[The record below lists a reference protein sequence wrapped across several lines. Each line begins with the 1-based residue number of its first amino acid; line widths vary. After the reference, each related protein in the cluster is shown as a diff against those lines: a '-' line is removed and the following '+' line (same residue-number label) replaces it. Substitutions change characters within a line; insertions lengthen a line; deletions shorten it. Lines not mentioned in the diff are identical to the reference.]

1 MESRKEPGRNRI
13 PGGRK
18 PASSS
23 DASRPAR
30 SKNDGFS
37 PNPDRAYVRR
47 KTEGTEGERPAR
59 PNKMVSRDY
68 SPRPD
73 RDSDSSRE
81 RPNRSGNSFSR
92 GPKPGFN
99 RSDDRPRRSFS
110 DGERRSPAG
119 RPSRPYSATDGDNR
133 SDRPSRFNKPGEDRA
148 GSNRPFP
155 SRSSDDRPFRPK
167 PGFKKPFGSR
177 DSDDR
182 PFRPK
187 PGFKKPFGS
196 RDSDDRPF
204 RPKPGF
210 KKPFGSGDS
219 EDRPFRPKPGF
230 KKPFG
235 SGDSAD
241 RPFRPKPGFKKPFG
255 SGDSADRPFRPK
267 PGFNKPFGSG
277 DSADRPFRPKP
288 GFKKPF
294 GERDSE
300 DRGDRPRPYPKREG
314 SDSYNGDRPRPY
326 GNRERPSS
334 DRPDRP
340 SFSKKPYGS
349 RNTEDGEKR
358 NSRFSK
364 DADGRPARTTYASS
378 QPRPSNNTEEGTGEE
393 KPKRIYTRQ
402 SAEDGESR
410 PERSPRADFKTSRPG
425 KTFGHNRK
433 PRPAEGEELGPKGI
447 RLNKYLANAGLCSR
461 READQFIETGV
472 VEVNGEIITA
482 LGHKIQHEDVVL
494 FGGKRVN
501 GDRPTYVLLNK
512 PKDYITTTRDPEQR
526 KTVMELVGSLT
537 RSRVFPV
544 GRLDRNTTGV
554 LMLTNDGDLSER
566 LLHPSRK
573 ITKVYQVEVDK
584 RFKIKDLKALKTGI
598 ELEDG
603 IIKVDD
609 VSLVEG
615 GTPMQI
621 GIQIHSGRNRI
632 VRRMIEHLGYEIIKL
647 DRVMFAGLTKKGL
660 KRGQARLLTEEEV
673 IMLRRQ

>member
-18 PASSS
+18 PASPS

-68 SPRPD
+68 SPRPE

-92 GPKPGFN
+92 SPKPGYAGQKPGFN

-148 GSNRPFP
+148 GTNRPFP

-167 PGFKKPFGSR
+167 PGFKKPFGSGA
-177 DSDDR
+177 SD
-182 PFRPK
+182 
-187 PGFKKPFGS
+187 
-196 RDSDDRPF
+196 
-204 RPKPGF
+204 
-210 KKPFGSGDS
+210 
-219 EDRPFRPKPGF
+219 
-230 KKPFG
+230 
-235 SGDSAD
+235 D

-294 GERDSE
+294 GERGSE

-326 GNRERPSS
+326 GNRERPSA

-349 RNTEDGEKR
+349 RNTEDGEKPY
-358 NSRFSK
+358 SRFSK

-410 PERSPRADFKTSRPG
+410 PERSPRADFKISRPG

>member
-18 PASSS
+18 PASPS

-81 RPNRSGNSFSR
+81 RPKRSGNSFSR
-92 GPKPGFN
+92 GPKPSFN

-196 RDSDDRPF
+196 
-204 RPKPGF
+204 
-210 KKPFGSGDS
+210 
-219 EDRPFRPKPGF
+219 
-230 KKPFG
+230 
-235 SGDSAD
+235 
-241 RPFRPKPGFKKPFG
+241 
-255 SGDSADRPFRPK
+255 
-267 PGFNKPFGSG
+267 G

-326 GNRERPSS
+326 GNRERPSA

-349 RNTEDGEKR
+349 RNSEDGEKR
-358 NSRFSK
+358 YSRFSK

>member
-18 PASSS
+18 PASPS

-167 PGFKKPFGSR
+167 PGFKKPFGSGA
-177 DSDDR
+177 SD
-182 PFRPK
+182 
-187 PGFKKPFGS
+187 
-196 RDSDDRPF
+196 
-204 RPKPGF
+204 
-210 KKPFGSGDS
+210 
-219 EDRPFRPKPGF
+219 
-230 KKPFG
+230 
-235 SGDSAD
+235 
-241 RPFRPKPGFKKPFG
+241 
-255 SGDSADRPFRPK
+255 DRPFRPK

-461 READQFIETGV
+461 READQLIETGV

>member
-196 RDSDDRPF
+196 RDS
-204 RPKPGF
+204 
-210 KKPFGSGDS
+210 
-219 EDRPFRPKPGF
+219 
-230 KKPFG
+230 
-235 SGDSAD
+235 
-241 RPFRPKPGFKKPFG
+241 
-255 SGDSADRPFRPK
+255 
-267 PGFNKPFGSG
+267 
-277 DSADRPFRPKP
+277 ADRPFRPKP

-358 NSRFSK
+358 YSRFSK

>member
-167 PGFKKPFGSR
+167 PGFKKPFGSG

-210 KKPFGSGDS
+210 KKPFGSGASD
-219 EDRPFRPKPGF
+219 
-230 KKPFG
+230 
-235 SGDSAD
+235 
-241 RPFRPKPGFKKPFG
+241 
-255 SGDSADRPFRPK
+255 DRPFRPK

-393 KPKRIYTRQ
+393 KSKRIYTRQ

>member
-18 PASSS
+18 PASPS

-30 SKNDGFS
+30 SNNDGFS

-68 SPRPD
+68 SPRPE

-92 GPKPGFN
+92 SPKPGYAGQKPGFN

-148 GSNRPFP
+148 GTNRPFP

-167 PGFKKPFGSR
+167 PGFKKPFGS
-177 DSDDR
+177 
-182 PFRPK
+182 
-187 PGFKKPFGS
+187 GA
-196 RDSDDRPF
+196 SDDRPF

-210 KKPFGSGDS
+210 KKPFGSGASD
-219 EDRPFRPKPGF
+219 
-230 KKPFG
+230 
-235 SGDSAD
+235 D

-294 GERDSE
+294 GERGSE

-326 GNRERPSS
+326 GNRERPSA

-358 NSRFSK
+358 YSRFSK

-410 PERSPRADFKTSRPG
+410 PERSPRADFKISRPG

>member
-18 PASSS
+18 PASPP

-167 PGFKKPFGSR
+167 PGFKKPFGSG

-235 SGDSAD
+235 SRDSDD

-255 SGDSADRPFRPK
+255 SGASDDRPFRPK

-393 KPKRIYTRQ
+393 KSKRIYTRQ

>member
-196 RDSDDRPF
+196 GDSD
-204 RPKPGF
+204 
-210 KKPFGSGDS
+210 
-219 EDRPFRPKPGF
+219 
-230 KKPFG
+230 
-235 SGDSAD
+235 D

>member
-18 PASSS
+18 PASPS

-68 SPRPD
+68 SPRPE

-92 GPKPGFN
+92 SPKPGYAGQKSGFN

-148 GSNRPFP
+148 GTNRPFP

-167 PGFKKPFGSR
+167 PGFKKPFGS
-177 DSDDR
+177 
-182 PFRPK
+182 
-187 PGFKKPFGS
+187 GA
-196 RDSDDRPF
+196 SDDRPF

-210 KKPFGSGDS
+210 KKPFGSGASD
-219 EDRPFRPKPGF
+219 
-230 KKPFG
+230 
-235 SGDSAD
+235 D

-294 GERDSE
+294 GERGSE

-326 GNRERPSS
+326 GNRERPSA

-358 NSRFSK
+358 YSRFSK

-410 PERSPRADFKTSRPG
+410 PERSPRADFKISRPG

>member
-18 PASSS
+18 PASPS

-68 SPRPD
+68 SPRPE

-92 GPKPGFN
+92 SPKPGYAGQKPGFN

-148 GSNRPFP
+148 GTNRPFP

-167 PGFKKPFGSR
+167 PGFKKPFGS
-177 DSDDR
+177 
-182 PFRPK
+182 
-187 PGFKKPFGS
+187 G
-196 RDSDDRPF
+196 DSDDRPF

-219 EDRPFRPKPGF
+219 DDRPFRPKPGFKKPFGSGASDDRPFRPKPGF

-255 SGDSADRPFRPK
+255 
-267 PGFNKPFGSG
+267 
-277 DSADRPFRPKP
+277 
-288 GFKKPF
+288 
-294 GERDSE
+294 ERGSE

-326 GNRERPSS
+326 GNRERPSA

-358 NSRFSK
+358 YSRFSK

-393 KPKRIYTRQ
+393 TPKRIYTRQ

-410 PERSPRADFKTSRPG
+410 PERSPRADFKISRPG

>member
-18 PASSS
+18 PASPS

-68 SPRPD
+68 SPRPE

-92 GPKPGFN
+92 SPKPGYAGQKSGFN

-119 RPSRPYSATDGDNR
+119 RPSRPYSATEGDNR

-148 GSNRPFP
+148 GTNRPFP

-167 PGFKKPFGSR
+167 PGFKKPFGS
-177 DSDDR
+177 
-182 PFRPK
+182 
-187 PGFKKPFGS
+187 GA
-196 RDSDDRPF
+196 SDDRPF

-210 KKPFGSGDS
+210 KKPFGSGSSD
-219 EDRPFRPKPGF
+219 DRPFRPKPGF
-230 KKPFG
+230 NKPFG
-235 SGDSAD
+235 S
-241 RPFRPKPGFKKPFG
+241 R
-255 SGDSADRPFRPK
+255 DSADRPFRPK

-294 GERDSE
+294 GERGSE

-326 GNRERPSS
+326 GNRERPSA

-358 NSRFSK
+358 YSRFSK

-410 PERSPRADFKTSRPG
+410 PERSPRADFKISRPG

>member
-196 RDSDDRPF
+196 GASD
-204 RPKPGF
+204 
-210 KKPFGSGDS
+210 
-219 EDRPFRPKPGF
+219 
-230 KKPFG
+230 
-235 SGDSAD
+235 
-241 RPFRPKPGFKKPFG
+241 
-255 SGDSADRPFRPK
+255 DRPFRPK

-393 KPKRIYTRQ
+393 KSKRIYTRQ

>member
-177 DSDDR
+177 DS
-182 PFRPK
+182 
-187 PGFKKPFGS
+187 
-196 RDSDDRPF
+196 
-204 RPKPGF
+204 
-210 KKPFGSGDS
+210 
-219 EDRPFRPKPGF
+219 
-230 KKPFG
+230 
-235 SGDSAD
+235 
-241 RPFRPKPGFKKPFG
+241 
-255 SGDSADRPFRPK
+255 
-267 PGFNKPFGSG
+267 
-277 DSADRPFRPKP
+277 ADRPFRPKP

-326 GNRERPSS
+326 GNRERPSA

-433 PRPAEGEELGPKGI
+433 SRPAEGEELGPKGI

>member
-18 PASSS
+18 PASPS

-68 SPRPD
+68 SPRPE

-92 GPKPGFN
+92 SPKPGYAGQKPGFN

-148 GSNRPFP
+148 GTNRPFP

-196 RDSDDRPF
+196 GDSD
-204 RPKPGF
+204 
-210 KKPFGSGDS
+210 
-219 EDRPFRPKPGF
+219 DRPFRPKPGF

-255 SGDSADRPFRPK
+255 
-267 PGFNKPFGSG
+267 
-277 DSADRPFRPKP
+277 
-288 GFKKPF
+288 
-294 GERDSE
+294 ERGSE

-326 GNRERPSS
+326 GNRERPSA
-334 DRPDRP
+334 DRLDRP

-358 NSRFSK
+358 YSRFSK

-410 PERSPRADFKTSRPG
+410 PERSPRADFKISRPG

>member
-18 PASSS
+18 PASPP

-196 RDSDDRPF
+196 
-204 RPKPGF
+204 
-210 KKPFGSGDS
+210 GDS

-241 RPFRPKPGFKKPFG
+241 RPFRPKPGFK
-255 SGDSADRPFRPK
+255 
-267 PGFNKPFGSG
+267 KPFGSG

-393 KPKRIYTRQ
+393 KSKRIYTRQ

>member
-18 PASSS
+18 PASPP

-167 PGFKKPFGSR
+167 PGFKKPFGSG

-210 KKPFGSGDS
+210 KKPFGSGASD
-219 EDRPFRPKPGF
+219 
-230 KKPFG
+230 
-235 SGDSAD
+235 
-241 RPFRPKPGFKKPFG
+241 
-255 SGDSADRPFRPK
+255 DRPFRPK

-393 KPKRIYTRQ
+393 KSKRIYTRQ

-410 PERSPRADFKTSRPG
+410 PERSLRADFKTSRPG

>member
-18 PASSS
+18 PASPS

-68 SPRPD
+68 SPRPE

-92 GPKPGFN
+92 SPKPGYAGQKPGFN

-148 GSNRPFP
+148 GTNRPFP

-167 PGFKKPFGSR
+167 PGFKKPFGSG
-177 DSDDR
+177 DSD
-182 PFRPK
+182 
-187 PGFKKPFGS
+187 
-196 RDSDDRPF
+196 
-204 RPKPGF
+204 
-210 KKPFGSGDS
+210 
-219 EDRPFRPKPGF
+219 DRPFRPKPGF

-255 SGDSADRPFRPK
+255 
-267 PGFNKPFGSG
+267 
-277 DSADRPFRPKP
+277 
-288 GFKKPF
+288 
-294 GERDSE
+294 ERGSE

-326 GNRERPSS
+326 GNRERPSA

-358 NSRFSK
+358 YSRFSK

-410 PERSPRADFKTSRPG
+410 PERSPRADFKISRPG

>member
-18 PASSS
+18 PASPS

-68 SPRPD
+68 SPRPE

-92 GPKPGFN
+92 SPKPGYAGQKSGFN

-148 GSNRPFP
+148 GTNRPFP

-196 RDSDDRPF
+196 GDSDDRPF

-210 KKPFGSGDS
+210 N
-219 EDRPFRPKPGF
+219 
-230 KKPFG
+230 
-235 SGDSAD
+235 
-241 RPFRPKPGFKKPFG
+241 KPFG

-294 GERDSE
+294 GERGSE

-326 GNRERPSS
+326 GNRERPSA
-334 DRPDRP
+334 DRPDRL

-358 NSRFSK
+358 YSRFSK

-410 PERSPRADFKTSRPG
+410 PERSPRADFKISRPG